1 MKMLRRPAPKAGND
15 PEQTGGGLKG
25 SFAIG
30 AIALV
35 FLVTGYQTAL
45 FVNRAAVMHAV
56 AAAARPDTVFIRA
69 DSMDVPAA
77 ATPAPD
83 IPRRSSRRSTEAKEA
98 VRKFIP
104 RKVESFRFD
113 PNTVSVDDLVRLGFS
128 PRQAQAI
135 DNYRKKGGRFRR
147 KSDFAKSYVVAD
159 SVYERLERWIT
170 IPRLD
175 LNSADSAAF
184 EALPGIGPWFASA
197 MVSFRERLGGYS
209 GTWQLLDI
217 KNFGEDRYNSLKDLV
232 EVRKTRP
239 FPLWTAPEDVLSS
252 HPYIGRHGAKGIILF
267 RDNNPSREWTVG
279 NIMKAGILP
288 EEDARKLA
296 RCIIEAP

>member
-1 MKMLRRPAPKAGND
+1 MLRRPAPKAGND

-69 DSMDVPAA
+69 DTVDIPADA
-77 ATPAPD
+77 SPAPY
-83 IPRRSSRRSTEAKEA
+83 IPRRSSRRSTEAKEV

-159 SVYERLERWIT
+159 SVYERLESWIT

-232 EVRKTRP
+232 EVSKTRP

-267 RDNNPSREWTVG
+267 RENKPSQEWTLR
-279 NIMKAGILP
+279 NIMEAGILP